1 MTIEMRLIGDDPDEL
16 AQVLAVLDDVL
27 DLGKDV
33 RTRPTRDG
41 FGTRAYLRARLRGTV
56 QAAAEVVRRSGL
68 PPGQSGLPAR
78 RGDR

>member
-1 MTIEMRLIGDDPDEL
+1 MTVEMRLIGDDPDEL
-16 AQVLAVLDDVL
+16 AQVLAVLNDAL
-27 DLGKDV
+27 DLGKDI

-56 QAAAEVVRRSGL
+56 PAAADVIRRPSL
-68 PPGQSGLPAR
+68 PAAGSGLPAR